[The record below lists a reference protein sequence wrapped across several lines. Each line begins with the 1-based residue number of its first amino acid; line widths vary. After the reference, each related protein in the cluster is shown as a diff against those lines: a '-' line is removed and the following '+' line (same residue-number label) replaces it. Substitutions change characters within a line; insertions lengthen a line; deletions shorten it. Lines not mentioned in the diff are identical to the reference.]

1 MALYTITKN
10 SSESEAPH
18 IYALDD
24 AILNQGICAKY
35 GCVLDGKDSLTV
47 TKITDALVRIG
58 KGAFSI
64 CGYQSRID
72 ESGYNVVIAPTQTG
86 YFKKTLIYAQID
98 ATTLTNPI
106 ITIEQVSTTKN
117 GSVPADPVVPY
128 DTPTKNDVN
137 TSVGGTR
144 PTKCAMLI
152 AIVNLLGTTI
162 TSITNLVKYLK
173 NGERSLVWTNYDPSV
188 GIAAATT
195 ISADLSKF
203 NSIVIEYFASST
215 TSGKEIKEITSEST
229 GVAKLMSTG
238 NTVLYYRDVAYATTG
253 ITFGIG
259 NRVQYTDG
267 GQVANATYIVPTKI
281 WGVIYGN

>member
-24 AILNQGICAKY
+24 AILNQGLYAKY

-47 TKITDALVRIG
+47 TKITDVLVRIG

-72 ESGYNVVIAPTQTG
+72 ESGYDVAIAPTQTG

-106 ITIEQVSTTKN
+106 ITIEQVSTTQN

-137 TSVGGTR
+137 TSVGGVR

-152 AIVNLLGTTI
+152 AIVNLSGATI
-162 TSITNLVKYLK
+162 TSITNLAKYPK
-173 NGERSLVWTNYDPSV
+173 NGEKVLLWTNPEPTTSRANGYEIAINTSLYSQLDILYNYRPTGGVVEIVKGVVGKNIYLMSMNGTVAQYRTLTMTDPSKIV
-188 GIAAATT
+188 
-195 ISADLSKF
+195 LS
-203 NSIVIEYFASST
+203 
-215 TSGKEIKEITSEST
+215 
-229 GVAKLMSTG
+229 
-238 NTVLYYRDVAYATTG
+238 D
-253 ITFGIG
+253 
-259 NRVQYTDG
+259 
-267 GQVANATYIVPTKI
+267 ANAYNLSSDIVTTQNTYMLPQQI
-281 WGVIYGN
+281 WGIVYGN